1 MANPAKSEA
10 APVAK
15 TEYDLP
21 NDSKIFTLRPTNK
34 IRRLLANQPETHM
47 RFFTEITAAASIA
60 KIELPAGYNGETDA
74 DGKPVAARVVEFD
87 QKSDA
92 GEEWARL
99 DVLSIRDSQAF
110 VAAFSEMNVP
120 TQEMIGQVVAAAKAG
135 LEKGK

>member
-1 MANPAKSEA
+1 MATKPEAAAPAKTS
-10 APVAK
+10 
-15 TEYDLP
+15 YDLP
-21 NDSKIFTLRPTNK
+21 NDAVVETLRPTNK

-60 KIELPAGYNGETDA
+60 KITLPAGYNGETDA
-74 DGKPVAARVVEFD
+74 EGKPVAARVIEFD

-110 VAAFSEMNVP
+110 VASFSEMNIP
-120 TQEMIGQVVAAAKAG
+120 TQEMIAQVVAGAKAG
-135 LEKGK
+135 LDKGK